1 MIYITGDMHG
11 QFERIQMHILNM
23 KGYQLNEDDY
33 LIVCGDFAICWETCD
48 IDENNSRWQMRCSI
62 FDSLPFTILWVQ
74 GNHENYDML
83 EKFLPE
89 EWHGGKVRHIIRDK
103 VILLERG
110 QVFEI
115 EGKKF
120 FTFGGAKSHD
130 VQGGIFERSDKHFHQ
145 KVALA
150 QKWGLPYRI
159 MRETWWPEELPSKK
173 EMFEGLKNL
182 EKEEYAIDY
191 VITHCCATS
200 LQNEIVKEYDDV
212 YEPDILTDYFE
223 QIEKK
228 LKYKHWYFGHYHR
241 NQHIDEKHTV
251 LYQPIIKLDE
261 TGDFSKVPKLG
272 RPKYKKGDIVSYK
285 FINEIKTGVITVVDA
300 YGTFSQREEPSYDIM
315 IQEPKLLHKH
325 IMESLIM
332 DDEIKKG

>member
-11 QFERIQMHILNM
+11 QFERLDAYMFKM
-23 KGYQLNEDDY
+23 KGYQLNQEDY
-33 LIVCGDFAICWETCD
+33 LIVCGDFAICWENCD
-48 IDENNSRWQMRCSI
+48 IDENNYRWQMLCSI
-62 FDSLPFTILWVQ
+62 FDGLPYTILWVQ

-83 EKFLPE
+83 EKFPLE

-110 QVFEI
+110 QIFEI
-115 EGKKF
+115 ENKKF

-130 VQGGIFERSDKHFHQ
+130 VQGGIFDRSDKHFHQ

-173 EMFEGLKNL
+173 EMFDGLKNL
-182 EKEEYAIDY
+182 EKEDYVVDY

-200 LQNEIVKEYDDV
+200 IQDKIYAEDAEYFEAD
-212 YEPDILTDYFE
+212 ELTDYFE
-223 QIEKK
+223 NLEKR
-228 LKYKHWYFGHYHR
+228 LKYKHWYFGHYHY

-261 TGDFSKVPKLG
+261 IKDFSKVPKLG
-272 RPKYKKGDIVSYK
+272 RPRYKRGDIVRYK
-285 FINEIKTGVITVVDA
+285 YIDEINTGEITVVDA
-300 YGTFSQREEPSYDIM
+300 YGTFSQREEPSYDILV
-315 IQEPKLLHKH
+315 QEPKCLYKH
-325 IMESLIM
+325 IMESLIIP
-332 DDEIKKG
+332 DEE